1 LGRHDPVKVT
11 GSDPVNA
18 ASIAA
23 LLLTTRTL
31 IVEKPPDDDAHW
43 ATST

>member
-1 LGRHDPVKVT
+1 LGVIGPVKVT

-23 LLLTTRTL
+23 LLLTTKTV
-31 IVEKPPDDDAHW
+31 IVEKPPDDDASH
-43 ATST
+43 AH